1 MSDLLVV
8 TDRVP
13 LPVWV
18 LSLRA
23 HGHQVRVVS
32 CRDGLIAELT
42 AGQLDGVLIE
52 HQGWTELLD
61 GAPTREVASDARLLV
76 IAEPSDLIVRTDLDA
91 LGVDDLVCGPVD
103 PVALRRRVRR
113 RFPAESLVASE
124 L

>member
-8 TDRVP
+8 TDQAP
-13 LPVWV
+13 LPAWV

-42 AGQLDGVLIE
+42 AGSVDGVLIE
-52 HQGWTELLD
+52 HQDWTELLD
-61 GAPTREVASDARLLV
+61 GAPTRELASDARLLV
-76 IAEPSDLIVRTDLDA
+76 IAEPLDLVVRTDLDT
-91 LGVDDLVCGPVD
+91 LGIDDLVCGPID

-113 RFPAESLVASE
+113 RFPSQSLVASE
-124 L
+124 R